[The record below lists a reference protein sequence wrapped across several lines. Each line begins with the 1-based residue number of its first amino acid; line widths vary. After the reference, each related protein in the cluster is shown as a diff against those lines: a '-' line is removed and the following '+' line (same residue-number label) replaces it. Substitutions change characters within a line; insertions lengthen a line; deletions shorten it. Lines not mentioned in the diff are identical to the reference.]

1 MSGGNKTISTS
12 DVRLGGLQ
20 IQNTGYGVCIP
31 ILYGTNR
38 AKPNLIEYTN
48 FIATPHTTT
57 SSAGGKGGG
66 VTTSNTT
73 FSYTAAVIL
82 GICEGPVAA
91 FGRLWLDKNSPVAPS
106 QYGLSMF
113 GGGYPQTPWS
123 WMTTYN
129 PSRAI
134 GYQGIAYA
142 ACGNYSLG
150 SNASIGNHS
159 FEVTGTGTLQNGY
172 DVNAIGVI
180 ADFLNNAN
188 YGAMFPYLGDTT
200 SAWNYCQA
208 NGVFISPILDTQQ
221 PAQQWLTQFAKI
233 ANAGLVWS
241 SGLLKIVPYGDQ
253 AITGNGATY
262 TPNITPIYDLTD
274 DDFQGGNGDPVTV
287 TRKRQADAFNSVQVE
302 YLNRDN
308 YYNIEPATVTDM
320 ANIEAY
326 GLRAMASVSLHEIC
340 VPTVAKQVAQAF
352 LQRELYVRN
361 TYTFILTWKYCLL
374 EPMDVVSL
382 TDVALGL
389 SFTPVRIVSIEENY
403 DGLLTVTAEEMPYG
417 VSQPAHYPH
426 TGGTGYSPSNN
437 VTGGPVNTPVIFEP
451 PNVMSAPNLEV
462 WMAVSGGTDW
472 GGCNV
477 WVSEDNATYRN
488 IGKITS
494 PARHGVLTA
503 SLAGG
508 VDPDTTHTLSVDM
521 SASRSQLLSGTQ
533 ADADSLKTLMWVD
546 GELMSYQNA
555 TLTAAYHYDLTYLR
569 RGVDGTAIGVH
580 AVNSQFARLDD
591 AIFKYVVPVG
601 MVGLPVWVKFASFN
615 SFGGGVQSLADC
627 AAYNYTIL
635 GNRPVGL
642 TAITATGGMFLND
655 LSWTFGAVQRDRD
668 YTEIVGSTTND
679 RSTATTLTASKSPTA
694 NWKHTGL
701 TPAQNWYY
709 WARTVDN
716 SGNTSDWYP
725 TSATGGVACAPSADP
740 SALLTQLNSSLGL
753 AQLTSALAQ
762 PITAVSWD
770 ALNTAMNLAGTQV
783 STIGNQ
789 LAGISMISNE
799 QVSRV
804 RMQASLGDSLAAVVA
819 QATAL
824 GANLTLKVQSNGA
837 FAAMSLDAPAGG
849 AGSSVVFETDKF
861 AICKPDGT
869 GSASVFFVGTI
880 NGVSSVG
887 INGNL
892 IVDGTIV
899 ARSIAAGSIT
909 GTQLALTGGLSA
921 LTADLGSITSGK
933 IQNSGNTNFVDLN
946 ATGSQ
951 PFVKVG
957 SNITIDAAGNATFN
971 GVVLSRNMVIATGTT
986 LAGTVF
992 DSYSVISASSVVDT
1006 GISVSAWSPNASYIV
1021 VTNLNS
1027 AGGVGLSGA
1036 YYPPYPEITTYGQVM
1051 HGWRW
1056 ATAST
1061 IKLRITAEAALP
1073 GNVYTCTIY
1082 GGVAWTL
1089 YKVT

>member
-113 GGGYPQTPWS
+113 GGSYPQTPWS

-159 FEVTGTGTLQNGY
+159 FEVTGTGTLRNGY
-172 DVNAIGVI
+172 DVNAIDVI

-200 SAWNYCQA
+200 AAWNYCQA

-253 AITGNGATY
+253 AVTGNGATY
-262 TPNITPIYDLTD
+262 TPSVTPIYDLTD

-302 YLNRDN
+302 YLNRNN

-437 VTGGPVNTPVIFEP
+437 VTGGLVNTPVIFEP

-488 IGKITS
+488 IGRITS
-494 PARHGVLTA
+494 PARHGVLSA

-601 MVGLPVWVKFASFN
+601 MVGLPVWIKFASFN

-627 AAYNYTIL
+627 TAYNYTIL

-668 YTEIVGSTTND
+668 YTEIFGSTTND
-679 RSTATTLTASKSPTA
+679 RTTATTLTASKSPTA

-701 TPAQNWYY
+701 TPAQTWFY

-725 TSATGGVACAPSADP
+725 ASSTGGVACAPSADA
-740 SALLTQLNSSLGL
+740 SALMTQLTGQVNLTQLNP
-753 AQLTSALAQ
+753 ALANSFVVGSVNGVTEVGLNGNMIIDGSIVARNIAANSLTAAQ
-762 PITAVSWD
+762 INGTNLSVSGSLSGADITGA
-770 ALNTAMNLAGTQV
+770 TGTF
-783 STIGNQ
+783 GG
-789 LAGISMISNE
+789 L
-799 QVSRV
+799 
-804 RMQASLGDSLAAVVA
+804 LAAGVVDITKLIGTTTNYLTPGTYTLTVPTDKTSMRA
-819 QATAL
+819 TLVGGGGNGGTGAPSNIGVEGGGGGGGSGYLSTAIFNGLTPGATYTLTVGSGGQATIIAGL
-824 GANLTLKVQSNGA
+824 VSAASGSNGGNG
-837 FAAMSLDAPAGG
+837 SRTPGGAGG
-849 AGSSVVFETDKF
+849 AGR
-861 AICKPDGT
+861 
-869 GSASVFFVGTI
+869 I
-880 NGVSSVG
+880 NGVAGQNASATSG
-887 INGNL
+887 FWPKGGNG
-892 IVDGTIV
+892 
-899 ARSIAAGSIT
+899 AAGYLAGPVAGSGATEAYASSIGGVGGSGYGAGGGGGAGSPNSIYYMAPT
-909 GTQLALTGGLSA
+909 AGGAGAGGMGIIEFFNPNGVVIRNEWDALLSA
-921 LTADLGSITSGK
+921 LTRQG
-933 IQNSGNTNFVDLN
+933 
-946 ATGSQ
+946 
-951 PFVKVG
+951 
-957 SNITIDAAGNATFN
+957 
-971 GVVLSRNMVIATGTT
+971 IA
-986 LAGTVF
+986 
-992 DSYSVISASSVVDT
+992 SV
-1006 GISVSAWSPNASYIV
+1006 
-1021 VTNLNS
+1021 
-1027 AGGVGLSGA
+1027 
-1036 YYPPYPEITTYGQVM
+1036 
-1051 HGWRW
+1051 
-1056 ATAST
+1056 
-1061 IKLRITAEAALP
+1061 
-1073 GNVYTCTIY
+1073 
-1082 GGVAWTL
+1082 
-1089 YKVT
+1089 

>member
-1 MSGGNKTISTS
+1 MSGSNKTISTS

-38 AKPNLIEYTN
+38 ARPNLIEYTN

-113 GGGYPQTPWS
+113 AGSYPQTPWA

-150 SNASIGNHS
+150 GNASIGNHS
-159 FEVTGTGTLQNGY
+159 FEVTGTGTLQNGF
-172 DVNAIGVI
+172 DVNAIDVI

-188 YGAMFPYLGDTT
+188 YGAMFPYLGDT
-200 SAWNYCQA
+200 AAARLYCQA
-208 NGVFISPILDTQQ
+208 NGIFISPILSTQQ
-221 PAQQWLTQFAKI
+221 PAHQWLTQFAKI

-241 SGLLKIVPYGDQ
+241 GGLLKVIPYGDQ
-253 AITGNGATY
+253 SVTGNGASY

-274 DDFQGGNGDPVTV
+274 DDYQDSNGDPVTV

-302 YLNRDN
+302 YLNRNN

-340 VPTVAKQVAQAF
+340 VPTVAKQVAQAV

-382 TDVALGL
+382 TDTALGL
-389 SFTPVRIVSIEENY
+389 NFTPVRIVSIEENY

-437 VTGGPVNTPVIFEP
+437 VTGGPVNPPVLFEP

-462 WMAVSGGTDW
+462 WMAVSGGADW

-488 IGKITS
+488 IGRITT

-508 VDPDTTHTLSVDM
+508 VDPDITHTLSVDL

-580 AVNSQFARLDD
+580 AINSQFARLDD

-601 MVGLPVWVKFASFN
+601 MVGLPVWIKFASFN

-627 AAYNYTIL
+627 TAYNYTIL

-642 TAITATGGMFLND
+642 SAITATGGMFLND
-655 LSWTFGAVQRDRD
+655 LSWTFGAAQRDRD
-668 YTEIVGSTTND
+668 YTEIVGSTTNN
-679 RSTATTLTASKSPTA
+679 RATATILTASKSPTA

-701 TPAQNWYY
+701 TPAQTWFY

-725 TSATGGVACAPSADP
+725 SSATGGVACAPSAD
-740 SALLTQLNSSLGL
+740 
-753 AQLTSALAQ
+753 TSALMTQLTNSLGVAQ
-762 PITAVSWD
+762 LAP
-770 ALNTAMNLAGTQV
+770 ALGNNFLAGNV
-783 STIGNQ
+783 
-789 LAGISMISNE
+789 
-799 QVSRV
+799 
-804 RMQASLGDSLAAVVA
+804 
-819 QATAL
+819 
-824 GANLTLKVQSNGA
+824 
-837 FAAMSLDAPAGG
+837 
-849 AGSSVVFETDKF
+849 
-861 AICKPDGT
+861 
-869 GSASVFFVGTI
+869 
-880 NGVSSVG
+880 NGVATVG
-887 INGNL
+887 LSGNM

-899 ARSIAAGSIT
+899 GRSIAAGTITATQINGTNVSVSGSLSGADIT
-909 GTQLALTGGLSA
+909 GATGTFGGSLTAGVVDITKLIGTTTNYLTPGTYTLTVPTDKTSMRVTLVGGGGGGGHGGISTYLGGGGGGGGSGYLTIATFSGLTPGATYTLSVGAGGPPASGADGAVGGSGAATSVSA
-921 LTADLGSITSGK
+921 LTSAAGGLGGGSSPGSNGAGGAGGTGRYNGGAGGNRGVLVGGAGSGPGGGSGGTNGRTNTSG
-933 IQNSGNTNFVDLN
+933 QGGGGAGGYL
-946 ATGSQ
+946 TG
-951 PFVKVG
+951 
-957 SNITIDAAGNATFN
+957 
-971 GVVLSRNMVIATGTT
+971 
-986 LAGTVF
+986 
-992 DSYSVISASSVVDT
+992 
-1006 GISVSAWSPNASYIV
+1006 VSA
-1021 VTNLNS
+1021 TN
-1027 AGGVGLSGA
+1027 GGVGAGADGAGGGGGGGGGYGAGGGGSG
-1036 YYPPYPEITTYGQVM
+1036 
-1051 HGWRW
+1051 
-1056 ATAST
+1056 
-1061 IKLRITAEAALP
+1061 
-1073 GNVYTCTIY
+1073 
-1082 GGVAWTL
+1082 GGMSNT
-1089 YKVT
+1089 

>member
-113 GGGYPQTPWS
+113 GGSYPQTPWS

-159 FEVTGTGTLQNGY
+159 FEVTGTGTLRNGY
-172 DVNAIGVI
+172 DVNAIDVI

-200 SAWNYCQA
+200 AAWNYCQA

-253 AITGNGATY
+253 AVTGNGATY
-262 TPNITPIYDLTD
+262 TPSVTPIYDLTD
-274 DDFQGGNGDPVTV
+274 DDFQDSNGDPVTV

-302 YLNRDN
+302 YLNRNN

-403 DGLLTVTAEEMPYG
+403 DGLLTITAEEMPYG

-488 IGKITS
+488 IGRITS
-494 PARHGVLTA
+494 PARHGVLSA

-555 TLTAAYHYDLTYLR
+555 TLTAAYYYDLTYLR

-627 AAYNYTIL
+627 TAYNYTIL

-668 YTEIVGSTTND
+668 YTEIIGSTTND
-679 RSTATTLTASKSPTA
+679 RTTATTLTASKSPTA

-701 TPAQNWYY
+701 TPAQTWFY

-716 SGNTSDWYP
+716 SGNTSGWYP
-725 TSATGGVACAPSADP
+725 ASAIGGVACSPSADP
-740 SALLTQLNSSLGL
+740 SALMTQLTGALDV
-753 AQLTSALAQ
+753 AQLSPTLG
-762 PITAVSWD
+762 
-770 ALNTAMNLAGTQV
+770 NNFLAGTVGGVATVGLNGNMVVDGSIVGRSIKAGTVTATEINGTNLSV
-783 STIGNQ
+783 SGS
-789 LAGISMISNE
+789 LAGADITGSTGTFAGMLSAGTLSSVVYATQVFSPGTYTIS
-799 QVSRV
+799 VPV
-804 RMQASLGDSLAAVVA
+804 GFTSLRITFVA
-819 QATAL
+819 GGGGGGPGSDITRT
-824 GANLTLKVQSNGA
+824 GAGGG
-837 FAAMSLDAPAGG
+837 GG
-849 AGSSVVFETDKF
+849 AGQVITAFFNGLTAGTSYTLVVGGGGIGSGTYVDYPFSYSDVPGQSGGDTGI
-861 AICKPDGT
+861 AALATATGGT
-869 GSASVFFVGTI
+869 GGHSPFGGVSGKGAGGSIGGSAAASTSIGGKGGNSAYGIGGNGGTGTSGASASGFGAGGGGGGGGGRGVGGNGSPGKAVVEFF
-880 NGVSSVG
+880 N
-887 INGNL
+887 
-892 IVDGTIV
+892 
-899 ARSIAAGSIT
+899 
-909 GTQLALTGGLSA
+909 
-921 LTADLGSITSGK
+921 
-933 IQNSGNTNFVDLN
+933 
-946 ATGSQ
+946 
-951 PFVKVG
+951 P
-957 SNITIDAAGNATFN
+957 N
-971 GVVLSRNMVIATGTT
+971 GVVLRQEFSDLMARIA
-986 LAGTVF
+986 AF
-992 DSYSVISASSVVDT
+992 
-1006 GISVSAWSPNASYIV
+1006 NASQL
-1021 VTNLNS
+1021 TH
-1027 AGGVGLSGA
+1027 GLVQ
-1036 YYPPYPEITTYGQVM
+1036 I
-1051 HGWRW
+1051 
-1056 ATAST
+1056 
-1061 IKLRITAEAALP
+1061 
-1073 GNVYTCTIY
+1073 
-1082 GGVAWTL
+1082 
-1089 YKVT
+1089 